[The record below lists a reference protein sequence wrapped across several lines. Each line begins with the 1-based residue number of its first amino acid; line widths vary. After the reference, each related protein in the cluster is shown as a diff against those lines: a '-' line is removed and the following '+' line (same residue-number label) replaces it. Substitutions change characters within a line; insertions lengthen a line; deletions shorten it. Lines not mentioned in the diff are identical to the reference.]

1 MEKKKINLHFEVI
14 ESPKQKRAKEKKEN
28 RRDLLLT
35 IATFLVITSIIAGI
49 HVCKIWYSPAP
60 ASDFDLFLFFYFIIG
75 LALGLLTLE
84 TLILPQMT
92 KWDLGSG
99 GMITH
104 KSF

>member
-14 ESPKQKRAKEKKEN
+14 ESPKQKRAKEKNEN

-75 LALGLLTLE
+75 LALGLL
-84 TLILPQMT
+84 IFGDVNFASNDKMGSW
-92 KWDLGSG
+92 KWWYDN
-99 GMITH
+99 T
-104 KSF
+104 